1 MVLTVCFSYP
11 DGGFRQAQL
20 FAEDPQDALA
30 DLRKIDG
37 LAHRFGKSAD
47 HSDGG
52 FGSRKNRG
60 VPNVLVECHSSAQKI
75 STRTPIVHVVSSD
88 APHVVC

>member
-1 MVLTVCFSYP
+1 MVFAVCFSYP
-11 DGGFRQAQL
+11 YGGFRQAQL

-30 DLRKIDG
+30 DLREVGG
-37 LAHRFGKSAD
+37 LSHRFGKRAD

-60 VPNVLVECHSSAQKI
+60 VPNVLVECHSLA
-75 STRTPIVHVVSSD
+75 
-88 APHVVC
+88 